1 MSRNN
6 LNRKLKY
13 SIRKKKNGGGAAS
26 FIVGS
31 VVLGGL
37 MLGGATTV
45 NADGLTQTGT
55 GTGTS
60 AKPSGSTDISG
71 TEVALSSQSNGKP
84 AAPSNGK
91 LAAPSNGK
99 PASTAAATE
108 STTDATT
115 SATDKTQPT
124 DTSATSEST
133 SEVTTTPAITAGG
146 ATSESNIDTSATT
159 NEKQTANE
167 TTGTKSSDTDVKND
181 NLTQSPTNAR
191 KLVATAATVPESQLA
206 NNKIT
211 ISNFKVNKHVIRES
225 EGLDI
230 NFSFDW
236 SGQGLVKGDTLVV
249 PLSDAFTSVTRQ
261 VLTPFGS
268 NGQQLGTMVLDYDAK
283 KIYTTFTADMDPN
296 KIYNGTINV
305 GTFVNR
311 NYFKNKDNRNIVELD
326 LPNGQKEAVDLQVI
340 FDAKDKAP
348 ELGTIT
354 VQANK
359 TTDNPDGS
367 ANITWDA
374 IVNSDKVQMSDAAIY
389 VTPDVIKGINPKF
402 EVPGNITGYNYSG
415 WTDMNFEY
423 DSNSTYSLNED
434 SFRVYQAN
442 VYASMGYAKEK
453 ELVKDK
459 DYEIVKSDAM
469 PNAYVID
476 LIGDYATTSS
486 PIVVEYSGT
495 VPAKNGE
502 RAVADQ
508 ATTDAFVAYYAG
520 TVTARNSLGT
530 RYSGP
535 FSANWAEGVI
545 NVNNSSVTSSS
556 QNVLG
561 SVSVVHIDATT
572 GKLLK
577 PEAYVLEK
585 DGTPLHNV
593 EQGTEYKTTPETFT
607 GYKFTSMGYD
617 SAPAEGTVKEG
628 HQRVIYLYVPEVKQ
642 KGNVDVVY
650 VAEDGTVLEPK
661 SDVAKDAGLG
671 T

>member
-1 MSRNN
+1 MFLIKGHMLEKGMGEVMSRNN

-55 GTGTS
+55 TGTGSQPKTS
-60 AKPSGSTDISG
+60 ATPNSSTDISS
-71 TEVALSSQSNGKP
+71 TEVALSSQSNGGTQP
-84 AAPSNGK
+84 TPSK
-91 LAAPSNGK
+91 TQPK
-99 PASTAAATE
+99 
-108 STTDATT
+108 T
-115 SATDKTQPT
+115 SATP
-124 DTSATSEST
+124 EST
-133 SEVTTTPAITAGG
+133 SETTTTPARTAGD
-146 ATSESNIDTSATT
+146 ATPESNKDTSATT
-159 NEKQTANE
+159 SEKQTANE
-167 TTGTKSSDTDVKND
+167 TTGTKSSGTDVKND

-191 KLVATAATVPESQLA
+191 KLAATATTIPESQLA
-206 NNKIT
+206 NNKVT
-211 ISNFKVNKHVIRES
+211 ISNFKVDRHIIRES
-225 EGLDI
+225 EGLYI

-249 PLSDAFTSVTRQ
+249 PLSDAFTSIARQ
-261 VLTPFGS
+261 VSVPFAS
-268 NGQQLGTMVLDYDAK
+268 NGQQIGTMVLDYDAK

-311 NYFKNKDNRNIVELD
+311 NYFINKDNKNIVELD
-326 LPNGQKEAVDLQVI
+326 LPNGQKEAIDLQI
-340 FDAKDKAP
+340 NFDAKDKAP
-348 ELGTIT
+348 ELGIIT
-354 VQANK
+354 VQADK
-359 TTDNPDGS
+359 TIDNPDGS
-367 ANITWDA
+367 INIMWDA
-374 IVNSDKVQMSDAAIY
+374 IVNTDKIQMSDAAIY
-389 VTPDVIKGINPKF
+389 VTPDVITGINPKF
-402 EVPGNITGYNYSG
+402 EVPDDNYSG

-442 VYASMGYAKEK
+442 VYASMGYTKGK
-453 ELVKDK
+453 ELVKGT
-459 DYEIVKSDAM
+459 DYELVKSSSDVM
-469 PNAYVID
+469 PHAYVID
-476 LIGDYATTSS
+476 LIGKYATTSS
-486 PIVVEYSGT
+486 PIVVEYSGK
-495 VPAKNGE
+495 VPAKNVE
-502 RAVADQ
+502 KQ
-508 ATTDAFVAYYAG
+508 ATTDAFVAYYKG
-520 TVTARNSLGT
+520 PSNSSGT
-530 RYSGP
+530 RYTDSFDAHWSHG
-535 FSANWAEGVI
+535 AI
-545 NVNNSSVTSSS
+545 YINNSSVTTGSP

-593 EQGTEYKTTPETFT
+593 EQGTKYKTTSETFS
-607 GYKFTSMGYD
+607 GYKFTTMGYD

-642 KGNVDVVY
+642 KGNVDVTY
-650 VAEDGTVLEPK
+650 V
-661 SDVAKDAGLG
+661 
-671 T
+671 

>member
-1 MSRNN
+1 MLRDN
-6 LNRKLKY
+6 LNRQLKY

-31 VVLGGL
+31 VIFGGL
-37 MLGGATTV
+37 MLGNVMSV
-45 NADGLTQTGT
+45 NADEVASSSKNGDTTV
-55 GTGTS
+55 TS
-60 AKPSGSTDISG
+60 NQMNENKDISGKEVTLPKPNVETTANQKEGASAVSSDNVVSTTTMNQNESGST
-71 TEVALSSQSNGKP
+71 EN
-84 AAPSNGK
+84 
-91 LAAPSNGK
+91 
-99 PASTAAATE
+99 
-108 STTDATT
+108 
-115 SATDKTQPT
+115 
-124 DTSATSEST
+124 SENP
-133 SEVTTTPAITAGG
+133 VDP
-146 ATSESNIDTSATT
+146 T

-167 TTGTKSSDTDVKND
+167 TTDTKSSGTDVKND

-191 KLVATAATVPESQLA
+191 NLVAAAATVPESQLA
-206 NNKIT
+206 NNKVT
-211 ISNFKVNKHVIRES
+211 ISNFKVNKHLIRES

-249 PLSDAFTSVTRQ
+249 PLSDAFTSITRQ
-261 VLTPFGS
+261 VPTPFFGS
-268 NGQQLGTMVLDYDAK
+268 NGQQVGTMVLDYDAK

-296 KIYNGTINV
+296 KIYSGTINV

-311 NYFKNKDNRNIVELD
+311 NYFINKDNRDIVELY
-326 LPNGQKEAVDLQVI
+326 LPNGQKETVDLQII
-340 FDAKDKAP
+340 FDAKDAAH
-348 ELGTIT
+348 ELGIIT
-354 VQANK
+354 VQADKN
-359 TTDNPDGS
+359 TDNPDGS
-367 ANITWDA
+367 TNITWDA
-374 IVNSDKVQMSDAAIY
+374 IVNSDKKQMSDASIY
-389 VTPDVIKGINPKF
+389 ITPDVIKGINPQF
-402 EVPGNITGYNYSG
+402 EVSSQVPGYNYSA

-423 DSNSTYSLNED
+423 DSNNTYSLNED

-459 DYEIVKSDAM
+459 DYEIVKSGVM
-469 PNAYVID
+469 PHAYAIN

-502 RAVADQ
+502 SAAIA

-520 TVTARNSLGT
+520 TIVVSNSAGT

-535 FSANWAEGVI
+535 FSANWAHASI
-545 NVNNSSVTSSS
+545 DTNNSSIAGSF
-556 QNVLG
+556 QNILG

-593 EQGTEYKTTPETFT
+593 EQGTKYKTTAETFP

-628 HQRVIYLYVPEVKQ
+628 HQRVIYLYVPETPTPEEK
-642 KGNVDVVY
+642 KGSVDVTY
-650 VAEDGTVLEPK
+650 VAEDGTTLEAT
-661 SDVAKDAGLG
+661 SDVVKDGEVG
-671 T
+671 SNYETTEKTFDGYHFVR